1 MKTLIYDRK
10 KETIN
15 FDTPKKD
22 MVALVGNA
30 NYIMWLDID
39 EPYKEDM
46 DWLKENFNFHPLDL
60 EDCISLTERPK
71 IDLYEDYHFLVMHFP
86 VFDKITRRL
95 SPIQVNVFLG
105 TNFLVTIRK
114 SYIKSLNRTFENV
127 SKDKEL
133 LHKGTDY
140 LLHKVIDDLVD
151 YCFPILEKIRG
162 NIQNVENMV
171 FDGATRQTIRD
182 ILIIKRNIILFKN
195 ILDPQIR
202 ILRRIEVR
210 DSKFIA
216 EELEVYFGD
225 IVDHLQKIEDSLES
239 YGEIIEG
246 LQDAHQ
252 SLVSNR
258 INEIMKILT
267 IISIMMLP
275 LTLISSVYGMNIMLP
290 ISKSPFAF
298 LIIISIMIL
307 MALGMFV
314 YFKIKHWI

>member
-60 EDCISLTERPK
+60 EDCISLIERPK

-114 SYIKSLNRTFENV
+114 GFIKSLNRTFENV

-151 YCFPILEKIRG
+151 YCFPILEKIRS

-182 ILIIKRNIILFKN
+182 ILLIKRNIILFKN
-195 ILDPQIR
+195 TLDPQIR

>member
-39 EPYKEDM
+39 ESYKEDM

-60 EDCISLTERPK
+60 EDCISLIERPK

-114 SYIKSLNRTFENV
+114 GYIKSLNRTFENV

-275 LTLISSVYGMNIMLP
+275 LTLISSIYGMNIMLP
-290 ISKSPFAF
+290 ISKSPLAF

>member
-10 KETIN
+10 KETIK

-60 EDCISLTERPK
+60 EDCISLIERPK

-114 SYIKSLNRTFENV
+114 GYIKSLNRTFENV

-275 LTLISSVYGMNIMLP
+275 LTLISSIYGMNIMLP
-290 ISKSPFAF
+290 IYKSPFAF

>member
-60 EDCISLTERPK
+60 EDCISLIERPK

-114 SYIKSLNRTFENV
+114 GYIKSLNRTFENV

-202 ILRRIEVR
+202 ILRRIELR

>member
-60 EDCISLTERPK
+60 EDCISLIERPK

-114 SYIKSLNRTFENV
+114 GYIKSLNRTFENV

-239 YGEIIEG
+239 YGEIIES

-252 SLVSNR
+252 SIVSNH

-275 LTLISSVYGMNIMLP
+275 LTLISSIYGMNIMLP
-290 ISKSPFAF
+290 ISKSPIAF

-307 MALGMFV
+307 MALGMFI

>member
-60 EDCISLTERPK
+60 EDCISLIERPK

-114 SYIKSLNRTFENV
+114 GYIKSLNRTFENV

-140 LLHKVIDDLVD
+140 LLHKAIDDLVD

-202 ILRRIEVR
+202 ILRRIELR

-225 IVDHLQKIEDSLES
+225 IVDHLQKIDDSLES

>member
-60 EDCISLTERPK
+60 EDCISLIERPK

-114 SYIKSLNRTFENV
+114 GFIKSLNRTFENV

-151 YCFPILEKIRG
+151 YCFPILEKIRS

>member
-60 EDCISLTERPK
+60 EDCISLIERPK

-114 SYIKSLNRTFENV
+114 GYIKSLNRTFENV

-140 LLHKVIDDLVD
+140 LLHKAIDDLVD

-202 ILRRIEVR
+202 ILRRIELR